1 MIIKIGQPRSFSN
14 IGRRANQE
22 DARMPDV
29 DMPESARTVFAVCD
43 GVGGIDKGEVASAT
57 VAKAIDD
64 LTKDF
69 HSATKI
75 DMEMIHRIIV
85 GCYKSLMDISKRYG
99 DGMATTLAML
109 IFNRAGCYAVHIG
122 DSRIYQLRPGS
133 GIVYRSRDHSLVT
146 DLVEAGLLTPEAA
159 LTHPRKNVIT
169 RCIRVPNPGE
179 EPSQATTALLTDIR
193 PGDLFLICSDGVLEA
208 MPEDVLVRLLTDI
221 RTPFE
226 IRVKELCEECIRK
239 SNDNNTAIVIPIDD
253 ASGGEDQTERQILT
267 RETCFTL
274 SDTSFNRPF
283 MKKITGL
290 FRKLIDKD

>member
-85 GCYKSLMDISKRYG
+85 SCYKSLMDISKQYG

-133 GIVYRSRDHSLVT
+133 GIVYRSRDHSLVA

-208 MPEDVLVRLLTDI
+208 MPEDVLVRLLTDS

-267 RETCFTL
+267 RETCFAL
-274 SDTSFNRPF
+274 SDTSFDRPF

>member
-1 MIIKIGQPRSFSN
+1 
-14 IGRRANQE
+14 
-22 DARMPDV
+22 MPDV
-29 DMPESARTVFAVCD
+29 DMPELTRTVFAVCD

-57 VAKAIDD
+57 VAKAVED

-69 HSATKI
+69 QSDTKI
-75 DMEMIHRIIV
+75 DMEMIHRIIA
-85 GCYKSLMDISKRYG
+85 GCYKSLMDISGRYG

-109 IFNRAGCYAVHIG
+109 IFNRAGCYSVHIG
-122 DSRIYQLRPGS
+122 DSRIYQLRPDS
-133 GIVYRSRDHSLVT
+133 GIVYRSRDHSLVA

-159 LTHPRKNVIT
+159 STHPRKNVIT
-169 RCIRVPNPGE
+169 RCIRVPDSGE

-208 MPEDVLVRLLTDI
+208 MPEDALVRLLTDN
-221 RTPFE
+221 RVPFGS
-226 IRVKELCEECIRK
+226 RVQALCEECIGK

-253 ASGGEDQTERQILT
+253 AVGGEDLAGHRILT

-274 SDTSFNRPF
+274 PADTRFSRPF

-290 FRKLIDKD
+290 FRKLIDRN